1 MLIPKTIHQ
10 IWSSCNKPLPK
21 AFVDLAN
28 TWKEFHPDWQYIFWD
43 DQKMTAFMQRYYPD
57 YVNFYNRFAYDVQRW
72 DVIRYLILY
81 QVGG

>member
-43 DQKMTAFMQRYYPD
+43 DQKMTVFMQRYYPD
-57 YVNFYNRFAYDVQRW
+57 YVNFTIGLHTTCN
-72 DVIRYLILY
+72 
-81 QVGG
+81 VGMSYVT